1 MVGLMATVMVLP
13 SEGRIP
19 ELDPS
24 GKTVACRSA
33 WPVVLLVT

>member
-13 SEGRIP
+13 PCEVRIP
-19 ELDPS
+19 EVDPS

-33 WPVVLLVT
+33 